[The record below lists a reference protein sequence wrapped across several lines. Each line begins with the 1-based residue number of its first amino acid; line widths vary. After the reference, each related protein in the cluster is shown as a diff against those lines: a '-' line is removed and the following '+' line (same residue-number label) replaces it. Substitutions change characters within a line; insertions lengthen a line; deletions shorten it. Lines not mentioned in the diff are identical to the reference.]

1 MQATISSTD
10 AERVPFWS
18 ALIRDRRIAPAL
30 GLGFTSGMPFLLT
43 YSTQSAWLTDAGVP
57 LATIGLLSELTLAYK
72 FKFVWAP
79 FLDQYDPP
87 LIGRVLGRRRGWLL
101 VAILAV
107 MVMLTGISFGDPG
120 HWIWWTVGFSFALGI
135 AGATLDLVLDGWRI
149 TSVRPPEK
157 QAVLSSWTEIGWRL
171 GNLAAGAGALYLAD
185 RIGWKGAYLCMAALM
200 LVGIVA
206 TLFAPEPPSDMEP
219 HKPHAGFV
227 ETIWA
232 PIHDLLKRLGPMA
245 VAILL
250 LVAGFRMPGYI
261 ASAMAVP
268 LFKHQGFTNTD
279 IATVTKV
286 VGFWIA
292 LGGTFMAG
300 WLIPRIGM
308 MSPYRHG
315 RGLGLASRARA
326 PCGARRGWRQ
336 GVLDFRAGRR
346 RRGLCLRLRVD
357 RAHHLHVDA
366 RVSGACG
373 EPIWLADLAL
383 RLSGQHSGRVLG
395 LRDRAYRLRMVLH
408 LDLAHRHPGRAAG
421 GLCMVP
427 RRDIGRGADPGRRRA
442 LAVC

>member
-1 MQATISSTD
+1 VQALLTSTD
-10 AERVPFWS
+10 AEPTPFWS
-18 ALIRDRRIAPAL
+18 ALIRDGRIAPAL

-107 MVMLTGISFGDPG
+107 MAILAGIAFGDPG

-157 QAVLSSWTEIGWRL
+157 QAVLSSWTEIGWRV
-171 GNLAAGAGALYLAD
+171 GNLVAGAGALYLAD
-185 RIGWKGAYLCMAALM
+185 HIGWKGAYLCMAALM

-206 TLFAPEPPSDMEP
+206 TLFAPEPPSDVEP
-219 HKPHAGFV
+219 HKPHTGFV

-286 VGFWIA
+286 FGFWIA
-292 LGGTFMAG
+292 LGGTFLAG
-300 WLIPRIGM
+300 SLIPRIGM
-308 MSPYRHG
+308 MLSLIVG
-315 RGLGLASRARA
+315 TVAGSAS
-326 PCGARRGWRQ
+326 
-336 GVLDFRAGRR
+336 
-346 RRGLCLRLRVD
+346 
-357 RAHHLHVDA
+357 H
-366 RVSGACG
+366 
-373 EPIWLADLAL
+373 LAL
-383 RLSGQHSGRVLG
+383 
-395 LRDRAYRLRMVLH
+395 AF
-408 LDLAHRHPGRAAG
+408 LAAHG
-421 GLCMVP
+421 G
-427 RRDIGRGADPGRRRA
+427 DGGKAFWTFA
-442 LAVC
+442 LAVGVEGFAYAFASIVLITYMSTLASVEHAASQFGLLTSLCAFPGSILAGLSGFVIEHTGFVWFFIWTSLIGIPVALLAVFVWCRVGISDEAPIQAEGRH